1 MNDLYPSN
9 IQPKSYKGPTNVIS
23 GVVVS
28 MWYSI
33 LCLSGFIVFS
43 TITIYHFWMK
53 MNKFDIFT
61 ANHSH
66 DLGVPIIHKKTNVG
80 GLFSLFFI
88 FSAIVTVIAAIV
100 TYSLDNVTEIKALVP
115 SIALD
120 YIISAKNVE
129 MNTTFYIYGGE
140 CVYNSSCIPEIGYY
154 IEGLE
159 YKSIKQKCY
168 LENNN
173 CIVSLMFDELSL
185 VSTTSSILIEMREV
199 ASYAS
204 YIGVNISSTSSIPS
218 EISSAFIPVD
228 PKSSEHIFRGT
239 TPSIISYK
247 FTPSVFTSESGNWPS
262 LETGFHISSYN
273 DVTIG
278 SLATQK
284 T

>member
-1 MNDLYPSN
+1 MNDPHPSN

-129 MNTTFYIYGGE
+129 INTT
-140 CVYNSSCIPEIGYY
+140 Y